1 MSQRKKITR
10 EVRKYFQMNK
20 NENITHQKFQNSANV
35 MFGGNF
41 IAMNAYIKGKKN
53 FRITA

>member
-1 MSQRKKITR
+1 
-10 EVRKYFQMNK
+10 MNK